1 MGKNV
6 QKLNELQGPH
16 YDIPERSHH
25 FSEIYRSIGDLK
37 EMNAPVYDID
47 YKHTYK
53 PNENI
58 NPDLRELVGPNYH
71 VNTKHS
77 YGHDFAK
84 DTLSKESHG
93 PIFKV
98 ERKHGY
104 GADFSVRHRTASPCA
119 GPVLNVERK
128 HHYKAPLTQPHQRD
142 LRAKSATPTYEVN
155 KSHHYQGSQTHKSD
169 LSSMVGPV
177 YNTGKLTKHNFTGG
191 YVAPKARADQVE
203 LVSKFFKGEQTQQI
217 ETRTETHQSQKIEQI
232 ESKATKV
239 EFAGG
244 EERRKEAL
252 ERRQEFLKQQEDL
265 HMKITSSSQ
274 YSMSNAKTRQQ
285 LEEER
290 EAYIQNAVKRVQEE
304 ALMLSNR
311 AKEEEMKRLEY
322 IRLEEERIKRED
334 ALRAEAMARAEEERR
349 QKEIA
354 RQEELRRHQELM
366 RKQREELE
374 QERLLKRRQ
383 EEEERQR
390 LEKLRLAEER
400 KMAKVEKVEMTK
412 KSEESN
418 HLAELKRQEE
428 LKMLERQRLEQ
439 MILQES
445 KLVKCQVAKRSDDV
459 HGLGWGNVT
468 TGFVSKKKLGFLQR
482 EMSMERDSHEGSPA
496 PGVFGSRT
504 RGLRVTFAE
513 SPGGSRPGSGA
524 GWTERVAEMDS
535 QSMRAQTPPLA
546 GEWAVSKGSKS
557 ISNGSSSLVQ
567 TQGSREMQS
576 SSFQSNGSSSMQ
588 SSQMSSSM
596 SSSKQVSSFQS
607 SSFSSAQKSSFSSSQ
622 SSSFQSSSIQA
633 SSAFE
638 AFPGMGGIEN
648 LKLEGSEN

>member
-1 MGKNV
+1 MG
-6 QKLNELQGPH
+6 
-16 YDIPERSHH
+16 
-25 FSEIYRSIGDLK
+25 
-37 EMNAPVYDID
+37 
-47 YKHTYK
+47 
-53 PNENI
+53 
-58 NPDLRELVGPNYH
+58 
-71 VNTKHS
+71 
-77 YGHDFAK
+77 DFAK

-119 GPVLNVERK
+119 GPVPNVERK

-177 YNTGKLTKHNFTGG
+177 YNTGKLTKYNFTGG

-203 LVSKFFKGEQTQQI
+203 LVNKFFKSEKTEQ
-217 ETRTETHQSQKIEQI
+217 RTESRIETHQSQQVQQTETK
-232 ESKATKV
+232 STKV

-265 HMKITSSSQ
+265 HMKITSSQ
-274 YSMSNAKTRQQ
+274 FNVGNAKTRQQ

-290 EAYIQNAVKRVQEE
+290 EAFIKNAVLRVQEE

-322 IRLEEERIKRED
+322 IRLEEERIKKED
-334 ALRAEAMARAEEERR
+334 KLRAEAMLRAEEERKA
-349 QKEIA
+349 KELA
-354 RQEELRRHQELM
+354 RQEEIKRQQALM
-366 RKQREELE
+366 LE
-374 QERLLKRRQ
+374 QKAERERMRLLKRQQ

-400 KMAKVEKVEMTK
+400 KVQVVEK
-412 KSEESN
+412 SEQSKRMEEN
-418 HLAELKRQEE
+418 NRMAELKRQEE
-428 LKMLERQRLEQ
+428 LRQMEKQRLEQ
-439 MILQES
+439 MIYQES
-445 KLVKCQVAKRSDDV
+445 KVVKGQVSKRSDDV

-524 GWTERVAEMDS
+524 GWTERVAEIDS
-535 QSMRAQTPPLA
+535 QTMRAQTPPLA
-546 GEWAVSKGSKS
+546 GEWAVSKGAQSVS
-557 ISNGSSSLVQ
+557 HGSSSLVQ
-567 TQGSREMQS
+567 TQGSREMIS
-576 SSFQSNGSSSMQ
+576 SSFQSSGSSNMQ

-607 SSFSSAQKSSFSSSQ
+607 SQTSSFSSAQKSSFSSSQ

-633 SSAFE
+633 SKAFE

-648 LKLEGSEN
+648 LKIEEGEQ

>member
-1 MGKNV
+1 
-6 QKLNELQGPH
+6 
-16 YDIPERSHH
+16 
-25 FSEIYRSIGDLK
+25 
-37 EMNAPVYDID
+37 
-47 YKHTYK
+47 
-53 PNENI
+53 
-58 NPDLRELVGPNYH
+58 
-71 VNTKHS
+71 
-77 YGHDFAK
+77 
-84 DTLSKESHG
+84 
-93 PIFKV
+93 
-98 ERKHGY
+98 
-104 GADFSVRHRTASPCA
+104 
-119 GPVLNVERK
+119 
-128 HHYKAPLTQPHQRD
+128 
-142 LRAKSATPTYEVN
+142 
-155 KSHHYQGSQTHKSD
+155 
-169 LSSMVGPV
+169 MVGPV

-203 LVSKFFKGEQTQQI
+203 LVSKFFKGEKTEQI

-232 ESKATKV
+232 ESKSTKV

-274 YSMSNAKTRQQ
+274 FNINNAKTRQQ

-311 AKEEEMKRLEY
+311 AREEEMKRLEY
-322 IRLEEERIKRED
+322 IKLEEERIKRED
-334 ALRAEAMARAEEERR
+334 QLRAEAMARAEEERR

-354 RQEELRRHQELM
+354 RQEELRRQQELM

-374 QERLLKRRQ
+374 QQRLLKRRQ

-400 KMAKVEKVEMTK
+400 KMAKVEKVEVTK

-439 MILQES
+439 MIIQES
-445 KLVKCQVAKRSDDV
+445 KLVKGQVAKRSDDV

-524 GWTERVAEMDS
+524 GWTERVAEIDS
-535 QSMRAQTPPLA
+535 QTMRAQTPPLA
-546 GEWAVSKGSKS
+546 GEWAVSKGAQS
-557 ISNGSSSLVQ
+557 ISQGSSSLVQ
-567 TQGSREMQS
+567 TQGSREMKS
-576 SSFQSNGSSSMQ
+576 SSFQSSGSSNMQ

-596 SSSKQVSSFQS
+596 SSSKQMSSFQS
-607 SSFSSAQKSSFSSSQ
+607 SQTSSFSSAQKSSFSSSQ

-633 SSAFE
+633 SKAFE

-648 LKLEGSEN
+648 LKLEESEN